1 MIFLCG
7 LFIPIVSLPFYIRPI
22 SYILPIT
29 YGVDVL
35 KYAISKNNSIS
46 ILLDIILLVI
56 FCVGLFYFS
65 IFNIRKKWIV

>member
-7 LFIPIVSLPFYIRPI
+7 LFIPIASLPIYIRPV

-35 KYAISKNNSIS
+35 KYSISNSNSIPVL
-46 ILLDIILLVI
+46 IDIILLII

-65 IFNIRKKWIV
+65 IFNIHKKWIV